1 MNTLY
6 AMFVGNLM
14 QTANRDACKD
24 TLARYVRNVML
35 LVDHGVEFAIL
46 KPFPLT
52 NAGNALQSGI
62 SYPSVFSQG

>member
-46 KPFPLT
+46 RRFLLT
-52 NAGNALQSGI
+52 TAGNALELAIKS
-62 SYPSVFSQG
+62 STVA